1 MDCSGFSQ
9 ALSSSCNDPTNIHFV
24 ERLIESIESCLTERK
39 LICIFGNGGSSA
51 DSQHFAGELICTY
64 QDRDR
69 PPIPAI
75 SLSSNSS
82 VITAWANDF
91 SYDTVFSRQL
101 LAFSGMVGAAI
112 GLSTSG
118 RSPNVV
124 SGLKAANSI
133 NAETFLF
140 SSIRCEDS
148 VASNVFKAH
157 STKTGEIQQIHEYAY
172 HLICESLDERLS
184 ACQIEDFNSQR

>member
-1 MDCSGFSQ
+1 MDCSSFSQ
-9 ALSSSCNDPTNIHFV
+9 ALSSTCKEQSNNQFV
-24 ERLIESIESCLTERK
+24 DCLIQCIESCVINRK

-64 QDRDR
+64 QDRNR

-91 SYDTVFSRQL
+91 SYDTIFSRQL
-101 LAFSGMVGAAI
+101 LAFSGMVGVAI

-118 RSPNVV
+118 QSPNVV
-124 SGLKAANSI
+124 SGLVTANSI

-140 SSIRCEDS
+140 TSTRCESS
-148 VASNVFKAH
+148 VAKNVFKAH
-157 STKTGEIQQIHEYAY
+157 SSKTGEIQQIHEYVY

-184 ACQIEDFNSQR
+184 VCQIEEFNSK